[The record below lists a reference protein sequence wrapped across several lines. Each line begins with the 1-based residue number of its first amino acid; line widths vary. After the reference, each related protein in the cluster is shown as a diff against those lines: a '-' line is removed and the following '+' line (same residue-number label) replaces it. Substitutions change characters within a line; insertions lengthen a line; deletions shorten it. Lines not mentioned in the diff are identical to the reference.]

1 MVNRRLGIL
10 GACVLSLF
18 AVTHCG
24 DSGGSDS
31 GSGGAS
37 GSGNQAGLHASGGKS
52 SGAGGTVSS
61 SGASGAPLTPGGS
74 DGSGGA
80 PAELGGGASGT
91 GLGASGAGLGGAPGV
106 AMAGAP
112 AGGAGGDGPPC
123 ILSSPP
129 AAGNVYDGDLALD
142 SAADVD
148 AARVY
153 SRITGCLTLDVAA
166 GEVLLPNLLSLGSL
180 HAQSSSITRLS
191 LPNVRSIDGELWIYL
206 NGKLAELDLRHLEE
220 VAGRLYIHRNIA
232 LTDLQLIS
240 LRSVQGSTTKLDGDS
255 EITGNINL
263 PACLLDIPKA
273 RFQSFAFTSA
283 VPNCS
288 CSAECDH
295 VSVDG
300 C

>member
-52 SGAGGTVSS
+52 SARGGSSSAGAPIAGTDNDGNGGVPSETTGGAGGTT
-61 SGASGAPLTPGGS
+61 GAAGDANGRGGEGGS
-74 DGSGGA
+74 DEA
-80 PAELGGGASGT
+80 
-91 GLGASGAGLGGAPGV
+91 
-106 AMAGAP
+106 
-112 AGGAGGDGPPC
+112 AGGAGSSGAPC
-123 ILSSPP
+123 TSIP
-129 AAGNVYDGDLALD
+129 APGEGTVYDGDLTLD

-206 NGKLAELDLRHLEE
+206 NGDLTELDLRHLEE

>member
-1 MVNRRLGIL
+1 MLNRRSGIL

-31 GSGGAS
+31 GAGGAS

-52 SGAGGTVSS
+52 TGAGGTAPS
-61 SGASGAPLTPGGS
+61 SGASGAPLTPGGT
-74 DGSGGA
+74 DTNGGA
-80 PAELGGGASGT
+80 PAEMGG
-91 GLGASGAGLGGAPGV
+91 GASGAGLGGAPAV

-123 ILSSPP
+123 IPSSPP
-129 AAGNVYDGDLALD
+129 AAGTVYDGDLNLE
-142 SAADVD
+142 SAADVA

-166 GEVLLPNLLSLGSL
+166 GEVALPNLLSLGSL

-206 NGKLAELDLRHLEE
+206 NGNLTELDLRHLED

-273 RFQSFAFTSA
+273 RFQSFAFTSS

-288 CSAECDH
+288 CSVECDH